1 MPRQPLTSVR
11 TPAVGGSVSSSGAP
25 TPEPGTA
32 LHTVPPVLARP
43 GHPFT
48 SEDSMTTITDKLRER
63 LASLEYRLRDARIVV
78 QNLETAH
85 SEMQQAVWDAE
96 RIDAEAK
103 EQPTPSPHPGE
114 RIIRELESAGR
125 ALVLAELAARCK
137 LTTQQVSDALRPLVR
152 CGDVERV
159 GRGIYR
165 RVGVRP

>member
-125 ALVLAELAARCK
+125 ALVLAELAARGSEGAS
-137 LTTQQVSDALRPLVR
+137 T
-152 CGDVERV
+152 G
-159 GRGIYR
+159 GWG
-165 RVGVRP
+165 

>member
-11 TPAVGGSVSSSGAP
+11 TPAVGGSDFL
-25 TPEPGTA
+25 PGTA

-152 CGDVERV
+152 CNDVERV
-159 GRGIYR
+159 GRGVYER
-165 RVGVRP
+165 TTRN